1 MCPRVDQ
8 RVVVQE
14 REVVMRILPLI
25 LREKGCGEVRADVRP
40 QVEGLARE
48 VLCHGLLVQ
57 VQDGE
62 GPEDVVE
69 DVLRTKYLEALC
81 VEFLVLAQPVDL
93 PQVELD

>member
-1 MCPRVDQ
+1 MSPRIDY

-14 REVVMRILPLI
+14 REKFMRILPLI
-25 LREKGCGEVRADVRP
+25 LSEKGSGEVRADVRP

-57 VQDGE
+57 VQNGE

-69 DVLRTKYLEALC
+69 DALLTKYL
-81 VEFLVLAQPVDL
+81 
-93 PQVELD
+93 

>member
-1 MCPRVDQ
+1 MSPRIDQ

-25 LREKGCGEVRADVRP
+25 LSEKGSGEVRADVRP

-62 GPEDVVE
+62 GPEDIVE
-69 DVLRTKYLEALC
+69 NSLLTKYLEALC
-81 VEFLVLAQPVDL
+81 VEFLVLAEPIDL
-93 PQVELD
+93 PQLELY